1 MDTKRNTIAWQ
12 ERLLVSV
19 QTSLQDLD
27 EMVEDV
33 EAITPVTT
41 RTCPEADT
49 AIDSV
54 VHVSFEFADDPALL
68 DRVVSAIFRTQSDLD
83 PKVTVRRLLSDRSKV
98 VPGGRAACPSRA
110 ADNSD
115 WAVGDAAA
123 A

>member
-19 QTSLQDLD
+19 QTSRHDLD

-41 RTCPEADT
+41 RTCPEAD
-49 AIDSV
+49 AAGGG
-54 VHVSFEFADDPALL
+54 VHVTFEFADDPALL
-68 DRVVSAIFRTQSDLD
+68 DRVVGAIFRMQGDLD
-83 PKVTVRRLLSDRSKV
+83 PKVTVRRLLSDRSKAGQ
-98 VPGGRAACPSRA
+98 GGRAACPSRA
-110 ADNSD
+110 ANNSD
-115 WAVGDAAA
+115 WAVADAAA